1 MPRVAG
7 VDPGTV
13 SFDLCVLQDGEPV
26 VEQVFDTGSLSRE
39 CNPPHSP
46 PNHHP
51 LLNALQRHGPYDLIY
66 GPSGYGLPL
75 VAAGD
80 VGERELAEMVLVR
93 PDERGRDTGVGGMR
107 SLLRALAR
115 SGLPIVFGPGVIH
128 LPSVPSHRKYNR
140 IDLGTADKV
149 CAAACAIVDQSR
161 RRAIAAGET
170 AMVLLELGGAFTA
183 ALAIADGQIVD
194 GVGGSSGPLGVRAAG
209 ALDGELAYLLAPVL
223 GKHTLFTGGALDPT
237 GALQIADLAAL
248 WASPAHAE
256 GWTALLEAAAKAVR
270 ALLVSLPAPHEI
282 VVSGRLARVP
292 ELVAALASSLGDI
305 APVIALRPRR
315 ASAAAHGGALLADAL
330 AGGRHAILADVL
342 RLREA
347 SGTAL
352 DHVRVA
358 GAETIALG

>member
-13 SFDLCVLQDGEPV
+13 SFDLCVLEDGEPV
-26 VEQVFDTGSLSRE
+26 VEQVFETGSLSE
-39 CNPPHSP
+39 DSA
-46 PNHHP
+46 P
-51 LLNALQRHGPYDLIY
+51 LLEALTHHGPYDLVY

-75 VAAGD
+75 VAAPD

-93 PDERGRDTGVGGMR
+93 ADERGRDAGVGGLR
-107 SLLRALAR
+107 SLLRALAG
-115 SGLPIVFGPGVIH
+115 SGLPVVFGPGVIH
-128 LPSVPSHRKYNR
+128 LPSVPRYRKYNR

-149 CAAACAIVDQSR
+149 CAAAYAIVDQSAR
-161 RRAIAAGET
+161 REIALDET

-183 ALAIADGQIVD
+183 ALAIDGGQIVD

-209 ALDGELAYLLAPVL
+209 ALDGEVAYLLAPSL
-223 GKHTLFTGGALDPT
+223 RKDTLFSGGALDPT
-237 GALQIADLAAL
+237 GDLHIGDFAAL
-248 WASPAHAE
+248 WSSPAHAG

-270 ALLVSLPAPHEI
+270 GLTVSVPTPHEI
-282 VVSGRLARVP
+282 VVSGRLARLP
-292 ELVAALASSLGDI
+292 ELIAALSDALADV
-305 APVIALRPRR
+305 APVVALVPGQ

-330 AGGRHAILADVL
+330 AGGRNANLAGVM

-352 DHVRVA
+352 DHLRLLGAA
-358 GAETIALG
+358 GISLG

>member
-26 VEQVFDTGSLSRE
+26 VEQVFETGSLRE
-39 CNPPHSP
+39 DCG
-46 PNHHP
+46 P
-51 LLNALQRHGPYDLIY
+51 LLEALARHGPYDLVY

-75 VAAGD
+75 VAATG

-93 PDERGRDTGVGGMR
+93 PDEGRKDTGLGGLR
-107 SLLRALAR
+107 RLLRALAR
-115 SGLPIVFGPGVIH
+115 SDLPVVFGPGVIH
-128 LPSVPSHRKYNR
+128 LPSVPRHRKYNR

-149 CAAACAIVDQSR
+149 CAAAFAIVDQSA
-161 RRAIAAGET
+161 RRAIGLRET

-194 GVGGSSGPLGVRAAG
+194 GVGGSSGPIGVRAVG
-209 ALDGELAYLLAPVL
+209 GLDGELAYLLAPAL
-223 GKHTLFTGGALDPT
+223 SKRTLFTGGALDPT
-237 GALQIADLAAL
+237 GALQNVDLGAL
-248 WASPAHAE
+248 WSSPAHTD
-256 GWTALLEAAAKAVR
+256 GWAALLEAATKAVR
-270 ALLVSLPAPHEI
+270 GLVVSVAAPHEI
-282 VVSGRLARVP
+282 VVSGRLARLP

-305 APVIALRPRR
+305 APVIALVPGR

-330 AGGRHAILADVL
+330 AGGRNAALADVL
-342 RLREA
+342 RLREC

-352 DHVRVA
+352 DHLRVA
-358 GAETIALG
+358 GVETISLG